1 MQIEEERRCVL
12 SLCVFYKNYFPSKFR
27 IQFYYS
33 LVVHHIYITT
43 ESVVQGVL
51 KISQNS
57 QKNTFVVVS
66 FLIRLQP

>member
-1 MQIEEERRCVL
+1 MQVEEERRWVL

-27 IQFYYS
+27 IQFYS